1 MTTPLLATVLTI
13 AAVAGALWSFV
24 LLLLKRPVGLLV
36 LLGFLGLIELG
47 LLVQVVLGLV
57 ALAGDHRPIESV
69 TFVCYL
75 IGSLLIL
82 PAAAWWARTEKSRWG
97 VGVLLIACLVVPV
110 MILRMN
116 QVWAGSV
123 V

>member
-1 MTTPLLATVLTI
+1 MTTPVFATALML
-13 AAVAGALWSFV
+13 AAVAGTLWSFV
-24 LLLLKRPVGLLV
+24 LLLLKRPVGLVV

-47 LLVQVVLGLV
+47 LLMQAVLGLV
-57 ALAGDHRPIESV
+57 ALAVDHRHIESV

-97 VGVLLIACLVVPV
+97 VGVLLVACLVVPV

>member
-1 MTTPLLATVLTI
+1 MTAPVFATVLTL

-24 LLLLKRPVGLLV
+24 LLLLKRPAGLMI
-36 LLGFLGLIELG
+36 LLGFLGVVELG
-47 LLVQVVLGLV
+47 LLGQAVLGLV
-57 ALAGDHRPIESV
+57 ALAGDHRPIENV

-82 PAAAWWARTEKSRWG
+82 PAAAWWARTERSRWG
-97 VGVLLIACLVVPV
+97 VGVLLVACLVVPV

-116 QVWAGSV
+116 QVWAGTV

>member
-1 MTTPLLATVLTI
+1 MTTPIFATALTL
-13 AAVAGALWSFV
+13 AAVAGAVWSFV
-24 LLLLKRPVGLLV
+24 LLLLKRPVGLVV
-36 LLGFLGLIELG
+36 LLGFLGLVELG
-47 LLVQVVLGLV
+47 LLVQAVLGIV
-57 ALAGDHRPIESV
+57 ALAGIARDVEGL

-82 PAAAWWARTEKSRWG
+82 PAAAWWARAERSRWG
-97 VGVLLIACLVVPV
+97 VGVLLVACLVVPI

-116 QVWAGSV
+116 QVWAGTV

>member
-1 MTTPLLATVLTI
+1 MTAPLLATVLTL
-13 AAVAGALWSFV
+13 AAVAGAVWSFV
-24 LLLLKRPVGLLV
+24 LLLLTRPVGLVV
-36 LLGFLGLIELG
+36 LLGFLGVVELG
-47 LLVQVVLGLV
+47 LLVQAVIGLV
-57 ALAGDHRPIESV
+57 ALAGDHRQVESV

-75 IGSLLIL
+75 VGSLLIL

-97 VGVLLIACLVVPV
+97 VGVLLVACLVVPV

>member
-1 MTTPLLATVLTI
+1 MTTPLFATALVL

-24 LLLLKRPVGLLV
+24 LLLLKRPVGLVV
-36 LLGFLGLIELG
+36 LLGFLGVVELG
-47 LLVQVVLGLV
+47 LLVQAVLGIV
-57 ALAGDHRPIESV
+57 ALAGTSRHVEGL

-82 PAAAWWARTEKSRWG
+82 PAAAWWARAERSRWG
-97 VGVLLIACLVVPV
+97 VGVLLVACLVVPI

-116 QVWAGSV
+116 QVWAGTV

>member
-1 MTTPLLATVLTI
+1 MTAPLFATVLTL
-13 AAVAGALWSFV
+13 AAVAGAVWSFV
-24 LLLLKRPVGLLV
+24 LLLLKRPVGLVV
-36 LLGFLGLIELG
+36 LLGFLGVVELG
-47 LLVQVVLGLV
+47 LLVQAVLGLV
-57 ALAGDHRPIESV
+57 ALAGDHRHIESV

-97 VGVLLIACLVVPV
+97 VGVLLVACLVVPV

>member
-1 MTTPLLATVLTI
+1 MTAPLFDTVLTL
-13 AAVAGALWSFV
+13 AAVAGAVWSFV
-24 LLLLKRPVGLLV
+24 LLLLKRPVGLVV
-36 LLGFLGLIELG
+36 LLGYLAVVELG
-47 LLVQVVLGLV
+47 LLAQAVLGLV
-57 ALAGDHRPIESV
+57 ALAGDHRHIESV

-97 VGVLLIACLVVPV
+97 VGVLLVACLVVPV

>member
-1 MTTPLLATVLTI
+1 MTTPVFATVLML

-24 LLLLKRPVGLLV
+24 LLLLKRPAGLVV
-36 LLGFLGLIELG
+36 LLGFLGVVELG
-47 LLVQVVLGLV
+47 LLVQAVLGLV
-57 ALAGDHRPIESV
+57 ALAGDHRHIESL
-69 TFVCYL
+69 TFVLYL

-82 PAAAWWARTEKSRWG
+82 PAAVWWARTEKSRWG
-97 VGVLLIACLVVPV
+97 VGVLLVACLVVPV

-116 QVWAGSV
+116 QVWAGTV

>member
-1 MTTPLLATVLTI
+1 MTAPLFATVLTL
-13 AAVAGALWSFV
+13 AAVAGAVWSFV
-24 LLLLKRPVGLLV
+24 LLLLKRPVGLVV
-36 LLGFLGLIELG
+36 LLGFLGVVEVG
-47 LLVQVVLGLV
+47 LLVQAVLGLV
-57 ALAGDHRPIESV
+57 ALAGDHRHVESV

-97 VGVLLIACLVVPV
+97 VGVLLVACLVVPV

>member
-1 MTTPLLATVLTI
+1 MTAPLFATVLTL
-13 AAVAGALWSFV
+13 AAVAGAVWSFV
-24 LLLLKRPVGLLV
+24 LLLLKRPVGLAV
-36 LLGFLGLIELG
+36 LLGFLGVVELG
-47 LLVQVVLGLV
+47 LLVQAVLGLV
-57 ALAGDHRPIESV
+57 ALAGDHRHIESV

-82 PAAAWWARTEKSRWG
+82 PAAVWWARTEKSRWG
-97 VGVLLIACLVVPV
+97 VGVLLVACLVVPV

>member
-1 MTTPLLATVLTI
+1 MTAPLFATVLTL
-13 AAVAGALWSFV
+13 AAVAGAVWSFV
-24 LLLLKRPVGLLV
+24 LLLLARPVGLVV
-36 LLGFLGLIELG
+36 LLGFLGVVELG
-47 LLVQVVLGLV
+47 LLVQAVLGLV
-57 ALAGDHRPIESV
+57 ALAGDHRHIESV

-97 VGVLLIACLVVPV
+97 VGVLLVACLVVPV

-116 QVWAGSV
+116 QVWAGSLV
-123 V
+123 

>member
-1 MTTPLLATVLTI
+1 MTTPGFADALTL

-24 LLLLKRPVGLLV
+24 LLLLKRPIGLV
-36 LLGFLGLIELG
+36 ALLGFLGLVELG
-47 LLVQVVLGLV
+47 LLVQAVLGLV
-57 ALAGDHRPIESV
+57 ALAGDHRPIENV

-97 VGVLLIACLVVPV
+97 VGVLLVACLVVPV
-110 MILRMN
+110 MILRMT
-116 QVWAGSV
+116 QVWAGTV

>member
-1 MTTPLLATVLTI
+1 MTTPLFATVLTL
-13 AAVAGALWSFV
+13 ASVAGAVWSFV
-24 LLLLKRPVGLLV
+24 LLLLARPVGLVV
-36 LLGFLGLIELG
+36 LLGFLGLVELG
-47 LLVQVVLGLV
+47 LLVQAVLGLV
-57 ALAGDHRPIESV
+57 ALAGDHRHVEGV

-97 VGVLLIACLVVPV
+97 VGVLLVACLVVPV

>member
-1 MTTPLLATVLTI
+1 MTAPVFATVLTL

-24 LLLLKRPVGLLV
+24 LLLLKRPAGLVV
-36 LLGFLGLIELG
+36 LLGFLGVVELG
-47 LLVQVVLGLV
+47 LLVQAVLGLV
-57 ALAGDHRPIESV
+57 ALAGDHRPIENV

-82 PAAAWWARTEKSRWG
+82 PAAAWWARTERSRWG
-97 VGVLLIACLVVPV
+97 VGVLLVACLVVPV

-116 QVWAGSV
+116 QVWAGSLV
-123 V
+123 